1 MMLIAGTIPIKDLPL
16 IMGKVSEEGK
26 YLVVDGH
33 HIPCTQGTGAMIG
46 AALVSNNYLKLKA
59 PQVLIAGDTGRG
71 TGSREIYEYL
81 IQRVAELSP
90 QVLALHYCLPDMALT
105 RRLCGAIK
113 GCSRKPVLIADA
125 ASMYAAKASGSAP
138 EFDIFTPD
146 ATEMAF
152 LADPDAT
159 HPAYINR
166 HLFNTDITQVP
177 RLAAAAYQNKSAA
190 NLLLVKGA
198 IDYIVHDSDIVATIT
213 EPDVPAL
220 EAIGGTGDTITGLVS
235 AFAYAGLKLHEA
247 AIIAARANR
256 MAGKFAR
263 ATPATRVRQ
272 IIDQFPAVF
281 KEHLCQWSG
290 VCYMKGGT
298 TMVEV
303 DVRGFSC
310 PIPVVRTNKAI
321 EENPNEPVT
330 VLVEGS
336 VSKENIS
343 RLAQSK
349 GYSIKVEEVEDGFR
363 LLLSPPVK

>member
-1 MMLIAGTIPIKDLPL
+1 MLLIAGTVPVKDLPL
-16 IMGKVSEEGK
+16 TLGTVST
-26 YLVVDGH
+26 DGEFLIVNSYR
-33 HIPCTQGTGAMIG
+33 IPCTQGTGAMIG
-46 AALVSNNYLKLKA
+46 AALAATNYLRLEA

-81 IQRVAELSP
+81 IQGIAELSP

-113 GCSRKPVLIADA
+113 RCSRKPVLIADA
-125 ASMYAAKASGSAP
+125 ASMYSAKASGLAA

-166 HLFNTDITQVP
+166 HLFDIDVTQTP
-177 RLAAAAYQNKSAA
+177 RLAAVAYQNKSAA

-198 IDYIVHDSDIVATIT
+198 IDYIVRDGSIVATIT
-213 EPDVPAL
+213 EPDVAAL
-220 EAIGGTGDTITGLVS
+220 EAIGGTGDTITGLLS
-235 AFAYAGLKLHEA
+235 AFAYAGFELHEA

-263 ATPATRVRQ
+263 VTPASRVRQ

-281 KEHLCQWSG
+281 KEHLCQWSAG
-290 VCYMKGGT
+290 EYNG
-298 TMVEV
+298 
-303 DVRGFSC
+303 
-310 PIPVVRTNKAI
+310 
-321 EENPNEPVT
+321 
-330 VLVEGS
+330 
-336 VSKENIS
+336 
-343 RLAQSK
+343 
-349 GYSIKVEEVEDGFR
+349 
-363 LLLSPPVK
+363 